1 MPRFY
6 VFPDEASAQACVAG
20 VDARAR
26 QIYTEHKFTE
36 DTATGGFVSKDVN
49 GNDIPGA
56 VTTSFAVPWQRADG
70 NWVVAHCETVPY
82 AAVVLEPLTKPVQC
96 VEGRWQDHSF
106 PMAYGLRSHRCCH
119 LSQPSRRAVAREDL
133 TARR

>member
-6 VFPDEASAQACVAG
+6 IFSDQASAQACVDG

-26 QIYTEHKFTE
+26 QIYAERKFTE
-36 DTATGGFVSKDVN
+36 DPATGGFVSKDVN

-82 AAVVLEPLTKPVQC
+82 AAVNLDATQTPSLTVTAFVAQDIPAGTPV
-96 VEGRWQDHSF
+96 ETF
-106 PMAYGLRSHRCCH
+106 
-119 LSQPSRRAVAREDL
+119 DL
-133 TARR
+133 TWLPPSPVLPDAAL